1 MGASVTWKGKMAFDG
16 EVSGGFHLPLDT
28 SIEQGGEN
36 NGFRPMELM
45 LVSLAGC
52 TSMDVISIL
61 KKKRQNVTGFEVS
74 VNGDRAAEHP
84 HVYTHIVVNY
94 KVVGVNID
102 PAAVERAI
110 ELSETK
116 YCSAFNTLN
125 KTAVIEHT
133 ISIENSN

>member
-1 MGASVTWKGKMAFDG
+1 MGAMVTWKGKMAFDG
-16 EVSGGFHLPLDT
+16 EATGGFHLPLDT

-61 KKKRQNVTGFEVS
+61 QKKRQNVTGFEVS

-94 KVVGVNID
+94 KVVGENID